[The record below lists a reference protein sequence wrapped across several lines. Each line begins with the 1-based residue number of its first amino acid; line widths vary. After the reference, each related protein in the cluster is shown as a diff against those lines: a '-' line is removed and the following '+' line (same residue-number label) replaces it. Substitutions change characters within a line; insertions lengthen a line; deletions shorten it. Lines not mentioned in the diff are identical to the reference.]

1 MCRVLIVERDVLVA
15 RDIQSRL
22 GRLGYQVAGTA
33 SNDREAISMALASMP
48 DLILIDLDLGGDM
61 AGIEVG
67 IKLSKSESMPMI
79 FCATKTDAAFIEGV
93 ASLSSADYSFGYLQ
107 KPFGNHEL
115 QLSIKLALSRH
126 GMQQA
131 LATRMRY
138 FDVTLDSIE
147 EGIVLVDTHGK
158 VLLSNRAAEK
168 LLGVARHTASGL
180 HLDELVRNSSFK
192 QKPIELSVNVE
203 HASLRVMSLRD
214 LSAQVAYAEARQ
226 QEAFSKALFDD
237 LTGLPNRSLFIER
250 LQQLVHP
257 QQSRSSPCTILLV
270 GIDELSV
277 VSDSLG
283 RELSNRV
290 IKALGR
296 RITAVLAET
305 QPSATVARYD
315 EDIFAILLDSLDTP
329 DPVATSAL
337 LCQRILM
344 ALHRPLDLNVEPSED
359 PSADQVAEQ
368 SRNQSGNKSADPLN
382 MKVSVGMAVQQDAPM
397 SAQEMLQDAS
407 LRLKQAQSGS
417 RSQEDEMPVNSSRHH
432 KLQQT
437 MLAGGFQLHYQPVMS
452 LGTGALVGLEAFL
465 WETAEDTV
473 VGTIVGDAAEG
484 SLWNPA
490 EGSLWDRAAG
500 TILGDAAAG
509 AMLPSAEVMPLA
521 EATGLSLPLG
531 KLVIQEVCTHLK
543 QWQDLEFP
551 AIHVAINLNVSQ
563 FETDI
568 ATLLLTSLSQAG
580 IEPARLELNITEAL
594 AVNIQRGYPAQEVSR
609 KLRMLEELHA
619 SGVNLSLDNFG
630 MGTASLTH
638 IMRLPLTSVKLAPPL
653 SAALVQR
660 KAMAETVLAIN
671 ALAHSLKLKV
681 FAKGVATAEQAAALQ
696 DCGCDYAQ
704 GSFYANAIHVADMPT
719 YLKNYYAD
727 ME

>member
-61 AGIEVG
+61 AGMEVG

-93 ASLSSADYSFGYLQ
+93 ASLSSADYSFSYLQ

-115 QLSIKLALSRH
+115 QISIKLALSRH

-203 HASLRVMSLRD
+203 HARLRVMSLRD

-257 QQSRSSPCTILLV
+257 QQSRSSPCAILLV

-368 SRNQSGNKSADPLN
+368 SRNQSGNQSGNKSANPLN
-382 MKVSVGMAVQQDAPM
+382 MKVSVSMAVQQDAPM

-432 KLQQT
+432 RLQQT

-465 WETAEDTV
+465 WETAE
-473 VGTIVGDAAEG
+473 G

-490 EGSLWDRAAG
+490 EGSLWDTAAG
-500 TILGDAAAG
+500 TIVGDAAAG

-543 QWQDLEFP
+543 QWQDLGFP

-653 SAALVQR
+653 VAALVQR
-660 KAMAETVLAIN
+660 KAIAETVLAIN

-696 DCGCDYAQ
+696 ECGCDYAQ